1 MLTVSSIQRV
11 FQELRLTVSSYPR
24 NGQLPQQGAQH
35 LGCPMV
41 QESQN
46 NDDPPCDST
55 RDADPVDP
63 RREAHLGL
71 GDIGLRVSQIGSA
84 TLVEPAIL
92 VGDTTLVEPITRIES
107 ANLVGHTPLI
117 RHTIPVAVRL
127 RIVDRRSNSL
137 LLALMSSACCRSSP
151 RG

>member
-1 MLTVSSIQRV
+1 
-11 FQELRLTVSSYPR
+11 
-24 NGQLPQQGAQH
+24 
-35 LGCPMV
+35 MV

-107 ANLVGHTPLI
+107 ATLVGHTPLI
-117 RHTIPVAVRL
+117 RHTIP
-127 RIVDRRSNSL
+127 
-137 LLALMSSACCRSSP
+137 
-151 RG
+151 

>member
-1 MLTVSSIQRV
+1 
-11 FQELRLTVSSYPR
+11 
-24 NGQLPQQGAQH
+24 
-35 LGCPMV
+35 MV

-55 RDADPVDP
+55 GDADPVDP

-107 ANLVGHTPLI
+107 ATL
-117 RHTIPVAVRL
+117 
-127 RIVDRRSNSL
+127 DRAYSPDTAHYSRSCP
-137 LLALMSSACCRSSP
+137 AEDC
-151 RG
+151 

>member
-1 MLTVSSIQRV
+1 MMTRPAIPQEMLIR
-11 FQELRLTVSSYPR
+11 
-24 NGQLPQQGAQH
+24 
-35 LGCPMV
+35 
-41 QESQN
+41 
-46 NDDPPCDST
+46 ST
-55 RDADPVDP
+55 RGGK
-63 RREAHLGL
+63 LTWGW
-71 GDIGLRVSQIGSA
+71 GDVGLRVSQIGSA

-107 ANLVGHTPLI
+107 ATLVGHTPLI

-127 RIVDRRSNSL
+127 RIVDRRSHSL

>member
-1 MLTVSSIQRV
+1 MLTMSSIQPI

-24 NGQLPQQGAQH
+24 NGHSPEESAQH
-35 LGCPMV
+35 LGCPMG

-55 RDADPVDP
+55 GDADPIDP

-92 VGDTTLVEPITRIES
+92 VGDTTLVEPITRK
-107 ANLVGHTPLI
+107 
-117 RHTIPVAVRL
+117 
-127 RIVDRRSNSL
+127 
-137 LLALMSSACCRSSP
+137 
-151 RG
+151 